1 MGYPR
6 GIRERQPGA
15 ETVNLHRTDAPHPV
29 LMLRRYNDVHA
40 HTAVLPQRRSLPP
53 PRLVQSSRHATPLA
67 PSPERGTLAERLL
80 VDLGGEGTVLV
91 YCRQEQ
97 RALRWL
103 ARRHPDL
110 ADPLTRIQSRLVR
123 LESIIRRGVYHPD
136 FHGTTSFER
145 VLTALVPGFSYQDL
159 EIEDAPSARAAYVCL
174 LKGGYYSPTRAPLVR
189 RDLYAYCARDTLGLR
204 RLHDALRRVASHAR
218 PAGPPAQEP
227 PD

>member
-1 MGYPR
+1 M
-6 GIRERQPGA
+6 
-15 ETVNLHRTDAPHPV
+15 TF
-29 LMLRRYNDVHA
+29 MLTQQSFLN
-40 HTAVLPQRRSLPP
+40 AVRC
-53 PRLVQSSRHATPLA
+53 PRLGWFSRQDTPPLA